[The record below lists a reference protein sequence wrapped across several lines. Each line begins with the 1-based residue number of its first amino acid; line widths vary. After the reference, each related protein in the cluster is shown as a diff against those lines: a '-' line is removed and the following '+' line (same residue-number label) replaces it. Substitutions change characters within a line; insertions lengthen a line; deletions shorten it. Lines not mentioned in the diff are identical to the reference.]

1 MSGIVE
7 PPRTFHYEG
16 QPGPHLLISAGVHG
30 DEFESI
36 SAVQRLIDLF
46 EKGDP
51 SIANLNGKITL
62 VPVVNESAFRKGNR
76 CGDDGIDLARTC
88 PGRNNGTTT
97 EQTAFHLSEMIRAAD
112 FYIDLHTGGTEMAVF
127 PLAGYTL
134 HPNAKVLETQRQ
146 MANAFNLPF
155 IWGTAANLD
164 GRSLSV
170 ARDAKVPAIY
180 CEYLGSA
187 TSNPAGVSAYV
198 NGCLN
203 VMGDL
208 GMLDREL
215 PPSRVEHTVE
225 DDTPGSGHMQVCHP
239 SPVTGLF
246 EPHVR
251 LGDHVS
257 QGQIIGIVRELDSIT
272 THAIEADK
280 AGMVIVLRTFPRVC
294 ESESVCVLVELKLK
308 QT

>member
-1 MSGIVE
+1 MSGTVE

-16 QPGPHLLISAGVHG
+16 QPGPHLLITAGVHG

-46 EKGDP
+46 EKSDP
-51 SIANLNGKITL
+51 SVAELRGEITL
-62 VPVVNESAFRKGNR
+62 VPVVNESAFRRGHR
-76 CGDDGIDLARTC
+76 CGDDGLDLARTC
-88 PGRNNGTTT
+88 PGRINGTAT
-97 EQTAFHLSEMIRAAD
+97 EQTAHHLSELIRDAD

-134 HPNAKVLETQRQ
+134 HPNAEVLETQRQ

-170 ARDAKVPAIY
+170 ARDANVPAIY

-187 TSNPAGVSAYV
+187 TSDPACVSAYV

-203 VMGDL
+203 VMGDI
-208 GMLDREL
+208 GMLSREL
-215 PPSRVEHTVE
+215 PMTRVEHMVE

-251 LGDHVS
+251 LGDHVG
-257 QGQIIGIVRELDSIT
+257 QGQTIGIVRELDSTT
-272 THAIEADK
+272 THSVEADK
-280 AGMVIVLRTFPRVC
+280 AGMVIVLRTVPRVC
-294 ESESVCVLVELKLK
+294 EDESVGVLVELKMNR
-308 QT
+308 T